1 LKLYAY
7 RAIVNPL
14 IKFQQKGHMKFRFL
28 VPLMAALIMPLALTP
43 VIVGCGGCSAVTEGQ
58 DAVVVRAEQV
68 SRYAF
73 EIFDTFVGE
82 EERNR
87 AAWQAISPEI
97 EKAANKV
104 RREGKTGLE
113 ELVKVTRI
121 YKTNRT
127 AENRTSLITWT
138 AVVQDLVRIAEEHL
152 ALGRAATK

>member
-1 LKLYAY
+1 
-7 RAIVNPL
+7 
-14 IKFQQKGHMKFRFL
+14 MKFRFL
-28 VPLMAALIMPLALTP
+28 IPLMAALLMPLALTP

-58 DAVVVRAEQV
+58 DAVVVRAEQA

-87 AAWQAISPEI
+87 VLWRQISPEI
-97 EKAANKV
+97 EKAANKI
-104 RREGKTGLE
+104 RREGKTGVE

-127 AENRTSLITWT
+127 PENRVNLITWT
-138 AVVQDLVRIAEEHL
+138 AVVQNLVRIAEENL
-152 ALGRAATK
+152 ALGRAASK